1 MKIYV
6 LYAKENWITDELAK
20 EWINNNRDIYTTN
33 LDECDTIW
41 ILSDYIINKIPYYY
55 LKNRRVITSIHHITP
70 WKVNQNV
77 KNHFNTLNDI
87 TDIFHSICDI
97 TTSEMKKYFTKPIRT
112 YPFCH
117 NERVWKYLNNK
128 EALREKY
135 GFYKGDFLVGSFQK
149 DTESASVWNGTFKP
163 KLEKGPDLFVKAVD
177 ILKRERYPN
186 LRVVLTGYYRQYIM
200 NELKKRGI
208 EYIYFEKIDFDK
220 LNELYNTLDLYVV
233 ASRVEG
239 GPRAINECS
248 LTRTPILST
257 DVGIASILLPR
268 CSIFDMDNIE
278 SILDCK
284 TDVEFAALKANS
296 LMIKNYMRKFT
307 DELFKS

>member
-6 LYAKENWITDELAK
+6 LYARENWITDELAK

-70 WKVNQNV
+70 WKVNKKI

-97 TTSEMKKYFTKPIRT
+97 TTREMKKYFTKPIRT
-112 YPFCH
+112 LPFCH
-117 NERVWKYLNNK
+117 NEGVWKYLNNK
-128 EALREKY
+128 ESLRDKY
-135 GFYKGDFLVGSFQK
+135 GFHRGDFLVGSFQK
-149 DTESASVWNGTFKP
+149 DTESASVWNGTFQP
-163 KLEKGPDLFVKAVD
+163 KLEKGPDLFVEAVD
-177 ILKRERYPN
+177 NLKQNRYPN

-200 NELKKRGI
+200 KELEKRGI
-208 EYIYFEKIDFDK
+208 KYIYFEKINFDK
-220 LNELYNTLDLYVV
+220 LNELYNTLDLYIV

-257 DVGIASILLPR
+257 DVGIARTLLPPS
-268 CSIFDMDNIE
+268 SIFDMDNIS
-278 SILDCK
+278 SILKCE
-284 TDVEFAALKANS
+284 TDVDYAYDRGKS
-296 LMIKNYMRKFT
+296 LMIKNYMRTFT
-307 DELFKS
+307 DELFKR

>member
-1 MKIYV
+1 MKVFV
-6 LYAKENWITDELAK
+6 LYAVENWITDELAK
-20 EWINNNRDIYTTN
+20 EWINNNRDIYTNN
-33 LDECDTIW
+33 LDDCDTIW

-70 WKVNQNV
+70 WKVNKNV

-97 TTSEMKKYFTKPIRT
+97 TTREMKKHFTKQIRT
-112 YPFCH
+112 LPFCH
-117 NERVWKYLNNK
+117 NEGVWKYLNRK
-128 EALREKY
+128 EKLRDKY
-135 GFYKGDFLVGSFQK
+135 GFHRGDFLVGSFQK
-149 DTESASVWNGTFKP
+149 DTETASVWNGTFKP
-163 KLEKGPDLFVKAVD
+163 KLEKGPDLFVEAVD
-177 ILKRERYPN
+177 ILKRKHYPN

-200 NELKKRGI
+200 KELKKREI
-208 EYIYFEKIDFDK
+208 EYIYFEKINFNK

-257 DVGIASILLPR
+257 DVGIASTLLPPS
-268 CSIFDMDNIE
+268 SIFDMDNIE
-278 SILDCK
+278 SILDCN
-284 TDVEFAALKANS
+284 TDIDYAYNKAKS
-296 LMIKNYMRKFT
+296 LTIKNWMRTFT
-307 DELFKS
+307 NELFKR